1 MRVLGYRNV
10 WFRFHPFYSQ
20 IMVPVSFSDFAHLH
34 DSFDTCFVSQKD
46 AEFPSPEYN
55 GPFSHV
61 AQRNQVEQRK
71 QLGTLLGEDFFSKSN
86 NPALRGAVRFVCLRE
101 MDVATFVS
109 CARELHEAVEK

>member
-1 MRVLGYRNV
+1 MKKMRVLGYRNV
-10 WFRFHPFYSQ
+10 WFRFHPFDSQ

-34 DSFDTCFVSQKD
+34 DSFETCFVSQKD

-71 QLGTLLGEDFFSKSN
+71 QFGTLLGEEFFFQERQPCS
-86 NPALRGAVRFVCLRE
+86 PRGSGVCVPPGDGRSH
-101 MDVATFVS
+101 F
-109 CARELHEAVEK
+109 RELRKRTA